1 MEENLL
7 VPASARP
14 QILIDQDLNEQFSE
28 DQLQDVVKNV
38 AHRCGLLGRLPPTF
52 YSLCESIERS

>member
-28 DQLQDVVKNV
+28 GQLQDAVKNV
-38 AHRCGLLGRLPPTF
+38 AHRCSLFGRLRSTF
-52 YSLCESIERS
+52 YSLCE

>member
-7 VPASARP
+7 VPASAPP
-14 QILIDQDLNEQFSE
+14 QISIDQDLNEQFSE

-38 AHRCGLLGRLPPTF
+38 AHRCSLLGRLRPTF
-52 YSLCESIERS
+52 YSLCE

>member
-7 VPASARP
+7 VPASAPP
-14 QILIDQDLNEQFSE
+14 QISIDQDFNEQFSE

-38 AHRCGLLGRLPPTF
+38 AYRCSLLGRLHPTF
-52 YSLCESIERS
+52 YSLCE